1 MNYSYEYPRPAVTTD
16 AILILNEN
24 QKQFI
29 LLIQRG
35 NQPFKDSWALPGGFV
50 EMEEE
55 LDVACARELNEET
68 GITGVQLK
76 QFATFGSP
84 DRDPRG
90 RTISIVFWAV
100 VNTRIEPK
108 SGDDAKNAKWFLF
121 DELPP
126 LAFDHREIIQH
137 FIDSR
142 LFPIR

>member
-1 MNYSYEYPRPAVTTD
+1 MSYCYEYPRPAVTTD
-16 AILILNEN
+16 AILISTEN

-35 NQPFKDSWALPGGFV
+35 IQPFKDAWALPGGFV

-68 GITGVQLK
+68 GITGIQLK
-76 QFATFGSP
+76 QFATFGTP

-90 RTISIVFWAV
+90 RTISIVFWAE
-100 VNTRIEPK
+100 VNYRIEPQ
-108 SGDDAKNAKWFLF
+108 SGDDAKNTKWFPL
-121 DELPP
+121 DNLPT
-126 LAFDHREIIQH
+126 LAFDHRDIIQQ